1 MEDLKVRGEFKSTKN
16 IRKVTKKLKKSEK
29 NRFLT
34 AKSNTASEI
43 EEKAK
48 NLKDLRVLQKSFKS
62 SSKSLEATKKHCM
75 ISISIWINI

>member
-1 MEDLKVRGEFKSTKN
+1 MEDLKVCGEFKSTKN

-48 NLKDLRVLQKSFKS
+48 NFERPEGAAKVIQEFKQIIRS
-62 SSKSLEATKKHCM
+62 NKKTLYD
-75 ISISIWINI
+75 